1 MAKSN
6 VHNRKLTRGFLLIG
20 IAALVIGLD
29 QLTKWMV
36 RANMELGQSI
46 PKEGIFRLTYTTN
59 TGGAFGILA
68 NQAFLLAL
76 VAVIGIAVFL
86 IYLRYIP
93 LQSRLLKI
101 GLGLALGGGIGN
113 LIDRLRFGGRVTDF
127 IDIGPWPVFN
137 VADMSIVVGTI
148 LIAYY
153 LLFVTPRKPPIEH
166 KDE

>member
-6 VHNRKLTRGFLLIG
+6 VHNRRLGRGLLLIG
-20 IAALVIGLD
+20 IAVLVIGLD
-29 QLTKWMV
+29 QLTKWLV
-36 RANMELGQSI
+36 RTNMALGQSV
-46 PKEGIFRLTYTTN
+46 PREGIFRLTYTTN

-93 LQSRLLKI
+93 LRSRLLKI
-101 GLGLALGGGIGN
+101 GLGLDLGGAIGN
-113 LIDRLRFGGRVTDF
+113 LIDRLRFSGRVTDF
-127 IDIGPWPVFN
+127 IDIGPWPVLN

-153 LLFVTPRKPPIEH
+153 LLFATPRKPPVEH